1 MRRRGATPR
10 DRVDVGARLEEA
22 LAVGCWEPLDGLLT
36 ELERDEMA
44 DGQASTTA
52 SVSTRALLVTAVG

>member
-1 MRRRGATPR
+1 M
-10 DRVDVGARLEEA
+10 DVGARLEEA